1 MNGAAR
7 GLSLPWTVIELRRL
21 PGIVREKH
29 YGVALSHGLEREQA
43 NSSRV
48 VCVPGVILRLE
59 MAARV
64 EKTVCFDFRARPGFR
79 GRVHLKSTA
88 LSASTG
94 VYGRAD

>member
-7 GLSLPWTVIELRRL
+7 GLSLPWAVIELWRL
-21 PGIVREKH
+21 PRIVREKH
-29 YGVALSHGLEREQA
+29 DGVALSHGLEREQA

-79 GRVHLKSTA
+79 GCVHLKSTG